1 MEKMLS
7 SVLDLLV
14 PNGRETWESGG
25 QDCTVGCMTEECF
38 ESLCT
43 VSQYTYLNKHFP
55 LFSFSTDICSAHVFS
70 LPCIYICSALDSV
83 L

>member
-1 MEKMLS
+1 MLS

-14 PNGRETWESGG
+14 PNGRETWESEG
-25 QDCTVGCMTEECF
+25 QNCTAGHVTGN

-43 VSQYTYLNKHFP
+43 VSQWSYLNKHFL
-55 LFSFSTDICSAHVFS
+55 LFSVFTDICSAHVFPV
-70 LPCIYICSALDSV
+70 PCIYICSALDSV

>member
-1 MEKMLS
+1 MLS

-14 PNGRETWESGG
+14 PNGREMWESEG
-25 QDCTVGCMTEECF
+25 QDCTVGCMTEGYF

-43 VSQYTYLNKHFP
+43 VSQYTYLNKYFP
-55 LFSFSTDICSAHVFS
+55 LFSVYTDICSAHVFPI
-70 LPCIYICSALDSV
+70 PCIYICSALDSV